1 MPDRR
6 THRRRQRR
14 APFPDSG
21 LIDGLDQ
28 EMKRLLTRLALA
40 AIAVSLAQV
49 SVRAQDYPIRPI
61 RMVVAYPPGGGVD
74 VAGRLIGQKLGEI
87 LGQPVVIE
95 NRPGAS
101 GALGAQVVA
110 NSPPDGYTILISPG
124 DFFVIPTLMPQMTF
138 DPNKELL
145 PVAMISSNPLVV
157 VAGANAPFSSV
168 KEMLEAGKKA
178 TGGFAYATP
187 GIATVNHV
195 VGEWIGVAAQIKML
209 HIPYH
214 GGADAALAVATGSV
228 PIGIMSPPAVYP
240 SLVESGKI
248 KVLALTAD
256 RPAFLPAS
264 WPTLRESGLPI
275 EATLWLGIFA
285 PIGTPDDI
293 VSRLDDALAQALAD
307 DSVRK
312 RMNDTGV
319 NPGLI
324 AHSEFVARIHTD
336 TAHYNE
342 VIQRAGIHIG
352 Q

>member
-1 MPDRR
+1 
-6 THRRRQRR
+6 
-14 APFPDSG
+14 
-21 LIDGLDQ
+21 
-28 EMKRLLTRLALA
+28 MKRLPTLWALA
-40 AIAVSLAQV
+40 AFAINLTLVSA
-49 SVRAQDYPIRPI
+49 RAQDYPARPI

-74 VAGRLIGQKLGEI
+74 VAARLIGQKLGEI

-101 GALGAQVVA
+101 GMLGAQVVA

-124 DFFVIPTLMPQMTF
+124 DFFVIPTLMPQMAF

-157 VAGANAPFSSV
+157 VAAANAPFSSV
-168 KEMLEAGKKA
+168 KEMVEAGKGA
-178 TGGFAYATP
+178 ASGFAYATP
-187 GIATVNHV
+187 GIATINHV
-195 VGEWIGVAAQIKML
+195 VGEWIGVDAQIKML

-214 GGADAALAVATGSV
+214 GGADAALAVAAGSV
-228 PIGIMSPPAVYP
+228 PMGIMSPPAVYP

-256 RPAFLPAS
+256 WPASLPAS
-264 WPTLRESGLPI
+264 WPTLSESGLPI

-285 PIGTPDDI
+285 PLGTPDAI
-293 VSRLDDALAQALAD
+293 VSRLDEALARVLQDAG
-307 DSVRK
+307 VRR

-319 NPGLI
+319 NPG
-324 AHSEFVARIHTD
+324 FVAQAAFVDRIRSD
-336 TAHYNE
+336 TVHYSE
-342 VIQRAGIHIG
+342 VIRRAGIHVG